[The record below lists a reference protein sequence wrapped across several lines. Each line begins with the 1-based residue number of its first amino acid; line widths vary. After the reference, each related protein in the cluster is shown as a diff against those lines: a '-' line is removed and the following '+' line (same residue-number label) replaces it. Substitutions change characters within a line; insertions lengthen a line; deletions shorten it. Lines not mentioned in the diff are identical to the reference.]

1 MTVKEYND
9 RPEARVFR
17 LDTECYIVY
26 LGDNGNDYKPFLRI
40 GNTPD
45 LPQPI
50 IANTQNIVITDRL
63 TGNPALESANI
74 YDMYLD
80 EIRYLGDPDL
90 VEHFRTYVKKANL
103 NVQAFDEYTG
113 VEESSANASYVYF
126 YTDGNMSVYF
136 GRTKVFNLRDR
147 ERRDVHFIE
156 RAKRIRSQ
164 YIKNQLRYREEDFR
178 APGFFLLEGN
188 ANFFQDGKIIVPDL
202 SQRFFSAFADAGI
215 DPDQIGI
222 VLADSLTESVIDL
235 FKRKRSK
242 QDQVVILTAN
252 PELVS
257 TAAELFSIKKQDSLD
272 AKVMD
277 FTGQKAD
284 LEDVSVERQDG
295 RLIVKFKGSSLVLV
309 SGAGSA
315 ASLPAGDE
323 SSTLAI
329 DPASSEVVYQRGRR
343 TFRVTV
349 LAGTPHTVQT
359 HVTEPAALYHR
370 YFDSCFPFYVALLP
384 PELNQLVAAINAAV
398 GELLQGK
405 EGASLKQLD
414 SRFREL
420 SDPIHPYVRNYLI
433 TAESMLRMIHNGEG
447 GLTPVRSAGVA
458 ATSLSRLIASAE
470 RTESSMAFVG
480 EVTLGAGGVY
490 LFYRP
495 VKTNVTPNQVETAQV
510 QRRKIVEESEVDRS
524 AFSSERERLLDLIS
538 QLNIPQTRRTPGP
551 AEAAKV
557 AEREAESRSQA
568 TLADRESE
576 TGKGVAAPSVSEKK
590 QSSRETPTSQRSGA
604 QDGIAAYEGIPS
616 AGTSTL
622 TGSPERERGR
632 WRLPVAIAAILI
644 VIAGV
649 LWFVV
654 ARGGRNE
661 GAAGAVAA
669 GGNQGAAASSTAAP
683 SGSGDTAN
691 GGNQNA
697 TNQGNGANSDTG
709 GSGAVTDS
717 GSSAGSAGTGGAA
730 GSNNAPGPN
739 NTTGSNNASGTSGQQ
754 ASGTQATGTG
764 AAEAATATAGQ
775 QIPGSQGTA
784 GLLRIRGVQITIA
797 DLIRLTNRIATAN
810 GFRPMGIVN
819 PQIGPDPDW
828 IYPGNVFALPDGSTH
843 LVVKSD
849 TIWYIAADYIRRKL
863 ESALTKYEGL
873 LAEYGVV
880 NKIGP
885 SDPQKR
891 QELVDQLKRL
901 EEGVFSENFTRMIRG
916 MIVELEA

>member
-1 MTVKEYND
+1 MTLKEYND

-17 LDTECYIVY
+17 LDTECYIVF

-50 IANTQNIVITDRL
+50 IANTQNVVITDRL

-90 VEHFRTYVKKANL
+90 VEHFRSYVKKANL
-103 NVQAFDEYTG
+103 HVQAFDEYTG

-164 YIKNQLRYREEDFR
+164 YIKNQLRFREEDFR

-188 ANFFQDGKIIVPDL
+188 TNFFQDGKIIVPNL
-202 SQRFFSAFADAGI
+202 SQSFFSSFADAGI

-222 VLADSLTESVIDL
+222 VFADSLTESVIDL

-242 QDQVVILTAN
+242 QDQVAIVTAN

-257 TAAELFSIKKQDSLD
+257 TAAELFSVKKQDSLD

-277 FTGQKAD
+277 FSDQKAD
-284 LEDVSVERQDG
+284 LGDVTLERRDG
-295 RLIVKFKGSSLVLV
+295 RFIVKFKGSSLVLA
-309 SGAGSA
+309 SGPASAG
-315 ASLPAGDE
+315 SLPAGDE

-329 DPASSEVVYQRGRR
+329 DPASAEVVYQHGRR
-343 TFRVTV
+343 SFRLKV

-359 HVTEPAALYHR
+359 HIPEPSTLYHR
-370 YFDSCFPFYVALLP
+370 YFDSCLPFYAALLP
-384 PELNQLVAAINAAV
+384 PESNQLVIAITAAV

-405 EGASLKQLD
+405 EGGSVKQLD
-414 SRFREL
+414 SRLRDL
-420 SDPIHPYVRNYLI
+420 SEPIHPYVRNFLI

-458 ATSLSRLIASAE
+458 ATSLSRLIASGE
-470 RTESSMAFVG
+470 RTESSMSFVG
-480 EVTLGAGGVY
+480 EVALGAGGVY

-524 AFSSERERLLDLIS
+524 AFAAERERLLDLIS
-538 QLNIPQTRRTPGP
+538 QLNIPQSRRTPGP

-557 AEREAESRSQA
+557 AEREAESRSKTTA
-568 TLADRESE
+568 ADQESR
-576 TGKGVAAPSVSEKK
+576 TGKDAASQPVGDKK
-590 QSSRETPTSQRSGA
+590 QSKTDSATSERSDARG
-604 QDGIAAYEGIPS
+604 GTAAFEAMPS
-616 AGTSTL
+616 AGTSSL
-622 TGSPERERGR
+622 RESKERGR
-632 WRLPVAIAAILI
+632 GKWRLPVAIAAILLA
-644 VIAGV
+644 IAAV

-654 ARGGRNE
+654 VRGGQNE
-661 GAAGAVAA
+661 GATGPVAA
-669 GGNQGAAASSTAAP
+669 TGVQGAADSSVATA
-683 SGSGDTAN
+683 SGSGDAAN
-691 GGNQNA
+691 GVNQ
-697 TNQGNGANSDTG
+697 TTGNGATSANSATTG
-709 GSGAVTDS
+709 GAATGAGSSSG
-717 GSSAGSAGTGGAA
+717 SAGSADSSPGAA
-730 GSNNAPGPN
+730 GSNNAVGSN
-739 NTTGSNNASGTSGQQ
+739 GQQSTGTTGTWQNPGGSSTAD
-754 ASGTQATGTG
+754 TGP
-764 AAEAATATAGQ
+764 
-775 QIPGSQGTA
+775 QIPGSTGTA
-784 GLLRIRGVQITIA
+784 GLLRVRGVQITIA

-819 PQIGPDPDW
+819 PKIGPDPDW
-828 IYPGNVFALPDGSTH
+828 IYPGNVFTLPDASTH

-849 TIWYIAADYIRRKL
+849 TIWYIAADYIHRKL

-880 NKIGP
+880 NKIAP

-891 QELVDQLKRL
+891 QELVDRLKRL